1 MAPRFGKKIE
11 SESEDGF
18 GVEGGRQGSWRNVEC
33 GTKSRKLG
41 WDWIR
46 GWEEKREKK
55 ETIRGRGK
63 DGSHGR
69 ERNCT
74 E

>member
-46 GWEEKREKK
+46 GSVPDSKWMEILFQKTAFCVSFRVDH
-55 ETIRGRGK
+55 T
-63 DGSHGR
+63 
-69 ERNCT
+69 T
-74 E
+74 V